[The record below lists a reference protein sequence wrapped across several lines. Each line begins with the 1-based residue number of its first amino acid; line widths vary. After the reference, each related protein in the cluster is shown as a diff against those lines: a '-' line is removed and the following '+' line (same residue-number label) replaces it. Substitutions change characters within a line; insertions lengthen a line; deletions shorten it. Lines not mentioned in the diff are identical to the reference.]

1 MYPSGPW
8 KGFWHQDGFGRQEME
23 QFELHFSTDGTVRG
37 QGSDMVGVFTFRGHY
52 EPANGTILM
61 TKQYLGK
68 HTVEYAGRPDGEG
81 KIVGE
86 WNIREVWRGP
96 FSLHPVVGGDLPIQ
110 EIVR

>member
-8 KGFWHQDGFGRQEME
+8 KGFWHQDGIGRHEME
-23 QFELHFSTDGTVRG
+23 QFELHFAPDGTVRG
-37 QGSDMVGVFTFRGHY
+37 QGTDMVGVFTFQGHY

-68 HTVEYAGRPDGEG
+68 HAVEYAGRPDGEG

-86 WNIREVWRGP
+86 WNIRDAWRGP
-96 FSLHPVVGGDLPIQ
+96 FSLHPVVGGDLPIE